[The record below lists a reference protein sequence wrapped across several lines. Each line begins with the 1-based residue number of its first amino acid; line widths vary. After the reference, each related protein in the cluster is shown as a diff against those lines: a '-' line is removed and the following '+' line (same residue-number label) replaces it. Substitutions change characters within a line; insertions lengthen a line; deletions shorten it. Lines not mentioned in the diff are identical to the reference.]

1 MESAWERQP
10 QTHVTLSLIP
20 IKDEQQRLMNNG
32 RYTHTTM
39 ALLWENLSTQ
49 LDGVRSSATV
59 QIATSPDNDAT
70 FDGSK
75 TRQQRLQMA
84 LEAAQKAGNS
94 VMVNSLTAVLE
105 GREPQVEFPSFPE
118 GIKLQ

>member
-1 MESAWERQP
+1 
-10 QTHVTLSLIP
+10 
-20 IKDEQQRLMNNG
+20 
-32 RYTHTTM
+32 M

-49 LDGVRSSATV
+49 LDSVRSSATV
-59 QIATSPDNDAT
+59 PIATSPDSDAT

-94 VMVNSLTAVLE
+94 LMVNSLTAVLE

>member
-1 MESAWERQP
+1 
-10 QTHVTLSLIP
+10 
-20 IKDEQQRLMNNG
+20 
-32 RYTHTTM
+32 M

-49 LDGVRSSATV
+49 LDSVRSSATV
-59 QIATSPDNDAT
+59 QIATSPDSDAT

>member
-1 MESAWERQP
+1 MVA
-10 QTHVTLSLIP
+10 
-20 IKDEQQRLMNNG
+20 
-32 RYTHTTM
+32 THTTM
-39 ALLWENLSTQ
+39 ALLWENLLTQ
-49 LDGVRSSATV
+49 LDSVRSSSTD
-59 QIATSPDNDAT
+59 QISTSPDSDAT

-94 VMVNSLTAVLE
+94 LMVNSLTAVLE